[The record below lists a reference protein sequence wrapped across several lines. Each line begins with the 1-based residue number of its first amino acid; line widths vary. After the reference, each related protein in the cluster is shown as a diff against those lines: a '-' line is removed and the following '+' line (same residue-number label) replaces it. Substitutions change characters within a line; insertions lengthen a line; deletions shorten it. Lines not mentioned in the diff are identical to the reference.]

1 MFSLVFSVLFCMLCC
16 VVDSLLGF
24 WVFLELGSL
33 SIVPS
38 ILLMGDFR
46 FSNMY
51 SSMMSYIVMSGL
63 SSVLFVSGLLINGL
77 YYFIFLGFSIKFGLF
92 PFMFWVYRVFSIGK
106 WFFIF
111 FLRVIMKFPVLF
123 FCYLYQVNYTFID
136 IDCFFTIV
144 VCSCLVWFF
153 RLGWEYVW
161 CHISLSSVATLVVAC
176 FYRSVEVCFFIYW
189 YYFFWGVLCI
199 VYFFFVSDYMDV
211 KGYYFWGFVLL
222 LLVTPVSI
230 PLFYKLA
237 VCVGIVYSSLYVL
250 LSWVIYRFSE
260 QFFLY
265 KLASD
270 YFYSGVF
277 KDWVN

>member
-1 MFSLVFSVLFCMLCC
+1 MVYNFKVDVFMFSLVFSVLFCMLCC

-144 VCSCLVWFF
+144 VCSCLV
-153 RLGWEYVW
+153 
-161 CHISLSSVATLVVAC
+161 
-176 FYRSVEVCFFIYW
+176 
-189 YYFFWGVLCI
+189 
-199 VYFFFVSDYMDV
+199 
-211 KGYYFWGFVLL
+211 
-222 LLVTPVSI
+222 
-230 PLFYKLA
+230 
-237 VCVGIVYSSLYVL
+237 
-250 LSWVIYRFSE
+250 
-260 QFFLY
+260 
-265 KLASD
+265 
-270 YFYSGVF
+270 
-277 KDWVN
+277 